1 MHYIELADASSRVG
15 LKLVL
20 TKGVPGPWGELV
32 KAILAVKNV
41 SYTAI
46 AQYPG
51 KSDKEL
57 CALSGQTSAPV
68 MINDG
73 VCTSDLKEIIL
84 LLEKNYPTPPLLPV
98 DTDELA
104 TIWQLIDLIAGN
116 DGFAWN
122 RRLMMLAPLMEL
134 DPPLEMINS
143 LAAKYGYSQEVAAIA
158 PQKVLLV
165 LEQIASSLN
174 IRANGE
180 QKYIVGNR
188 FTVIDITWAV
198 FCSMLLPLPEAVNAM
213 PPGMRNSY
221 TLDKDLMLHVDSI
234 LIEHR
239 DYIYKN
245 HLTLPLD
252 Y

>member
-1 MHYIELADASSRVG
+1 MHYIELADAGSKAG

-32 KAILAVKNV
+32 KAILAVKKVN
-41 SYTAI
+41 YTAV

-51 KSDKEL
+51 KSDREL
-57 CALSGQTSAPV
+57 SILSGQTSAPV
-68 MINDG
+68 LLDDG
-73 VCTSDLKEIIL
+73 VCITDLKEIIL
-84 LLEKNYPTPPLLPV
+84 TIENNYPSPQLLP
-98 DTDELA
+98 TDSQELA
-104 TIWQLIDLIAGN
+104 AIWKLIDLITGK

-122 RRLMMLAPLMEL
+122 RRLMMFAPLMEL
-134 DPPLEMINS
+134 DPPIKMINS
-143 LAAKYGYSQEVAAIA
+143 LAVKYGYTQEVAVNA
-158 PQKVLLV
+158 PRQVLLV
-165 LEQIASSLN
+165 LERIATLLN
-174 IRANGE
+174 DQAKNE

-188 FTVIDITWAV
+188 FTVLDITWAV

-213 PPGMRNSY
+213 PAGMRDSY
-221 TLDKDLMLHVDSI
+221 TLDKDLMPNIDSI